1 MGEKH
6 TEPFKSHL
14 FYLFLTVLGLHC
26 GRLSLT
32 AAPGGCSCRVQASH
46 AVSSFVPERG
56 LQACGF
62 SSCGTKAQGLLST
75 GSRALAL

>member
-32 AAPGGCSCRVQASH
+32 AAPGGCSCCVQASH

-62 SSCGTKAQGLLST
+62 SKLWHEGSGVAIHGL
-75 GSRALAL
+75 